1 MPLHLVSTQ
10 VRRSG
15 RPRSGRTTVWG
26 RTALASH
33 RPWLTLSLLPGVVRV
48 WLTRM
53 VPGRPPVGLVVS
65 VTGLTWWTTL
75 GTQTYRGDYLT
86 TSFVPV
92 PVVPGLTTLLRWVPV
107 GTSVFQVSFFARAP
121 GTQAQVLRHRRGA
134 TECRLPSRATRW
146 ISWSTCC
153 VVGSAGYSRWFRHVT
168 GSAGAAVRDG
178 RRPRVRGVAMNP
190 VDHPHGGGQGKT
202 AGGRPG
208 TTPWGR
214 LTKGYKTVR

>member
-1 MPLHLVSTQ
+1 VSTQ
-10 VRRSG
+10 VRGSG
-15 RPRSGRTTVWG
+15 RPRSTRTTIWG
-26 RTALASH
+26 RSAVTSH
-33 RPWLTLSLLPGVVRV
+33 RPWVIPGALPGVVRV

-53 VPGRPPVGLVVS
+53 VSGRPPVGLVVS
-65 VTGLTWWTTL
+65 PTGLTRWVTL
-75 GTQTYRGDYLT
+75 GGQASRGDYLT

-107 GTSVFQVSFFARAP
+107 GTSVFQVSFFSRAP
-121 GTQAQVLRHRRGA
+121 GTAAQVLRHRRGA
-134 TECRLPSRATRW
+134 TECRLPSRATCW
-146 ISWSTCC
+146 VSWSTCC
-153 VVGSAGYSRWFRHVT
+153 VVGSAGYSRWFRRT
-168 GSAGAAVRDG
+168 IGSAGAAARGG
-178 RRPRVRGVAMNP
+178 RRPHVRGVAMNP